1 MEYQLIHTKFL
12 AQKYLNKPLL
22 YKRHPKPY
30 RALLGGETHPT
41 PLFPDI
47 HPGKQSKAPT
57 EGRLQFVM
65 NVDSPGPAAYPP
77 PVVNCRE
84 SNAPAYTFGWK
95 TPPKGTGNGKDGS
108 VTMFSMF
115 SISREYPI
123 YRLPNAFNCYFILDG
138 AGRRSWQKSW
148 FQSKNPFN
156 RKTDYTQETNW
167 PSPFDYG
174 PTLGSMLVN
183 RPTSPNFTMGRKG
196 EFSWVNKTTVDD
208 PAPNRYNTDRAY
220 KHVLFR
226 SPSFIMAPAQHIVF
240 GWAKKDLT
248 PGPGAYDVEKGHC
261 ARLPNSPSFYIQGV
275 RRPKKHE
282 TGPFS
287 TL

>member
-12 AQKYLNKPLL
+12 AQQYLNKPLL
-22 YKRHPKPY
+22 YKRQPKPY
-30 RALLGGETHPT
+30 RALAGRETNTT

-47 HPGKQSKAPT
+47 HPGKQSKPHT
-57 EGRLQFVM
+57 EGRLQLVT
-65 NVDSPGPAAYPP
+65 NLDSPGPAAYPP
-77 PVVNCRE
+77 PVLNCRE

-95 TPPKGTGNGKDGS
+95 TPPKDGS
-108 VTMFSMF
+108 
-115 SISREYPI
+115 
-123 YRLPNAFNCYFILDG
+123 
-138 AGRRSWQKSW
+138 GRRSWQKPW
-148 FQSKNPFN
+148 FQSKNPFH

-196 EFSWVNKTTVDD
+196 EFSWVNKTTIDD

-226 SPSFIMAPAQHIVF
+226 SPSFIMRPAQHIVF

-248 PGPGAYDVEKGHC
+248 PGPGAYDVEKGHS

>member
-95 TPPKGTGNGKDGS
+95 TPPK
-108 VTMFSMF
+108 
-115 SISREYPI
+115 
-123 YRLPNAFNCYFILDG
+123 DG